1 MACGHEYTRASVAA
15 TIFDYKT
22 NTGLLGQGVETVHL
36 NRNGP
41 IQRMTQTTPT
51 LLPEVLRGKMP
62 GPDGAPVDLAGNPIG
77 SGNTSSRVPMD
88 RAKRVKQILQV
99 CARPLP

>member
-1 MACGHEYTRASVAA
+1 M
-15 TIFDYKT
+15 D
-22 NTGLLGQGVETVHL
+22 TGLLGQGVETVHL

-77 SGNTSSRVPMD
+77 SGSRVPME